1 MKKHYVI
8 IATIALLLSIGLSG
22 CTEENNTIHP
32 EKNMFVGT
40 WKNTTKNITRTI
52 ILFSNDSCSLSI
64 LNETGTW
71 DIEDGKLVLKFPD
84 SYLTYIFNYEFSNNE
99 RTLSLSSALGTSMT
113 QVFTK
118 Q

>member
-8 IATIALLLSIGLSG
+8 IATMALLLSVGLSG
-22 CTEENNTIHP
+22 CTEENTTLNS
-32 EKNMFVGT
+32 EKNKFVGT

-52 ILFSNDSCSLSI
+52 ILFANESCSLSI

-71 DIEDGKLVLKFPD
+71 DIENVELVLKFPD
-84 SYLTYIFNYEFSNNE
+84 SYLTYRFNYDFSNKNQ
-99 RTLSLSSALGTSMT
+99 TLSLSSALGTSMT